1 MKDQVKKFGQYI
13 KEQRDPMPRRKGMFR
28 SKDAGN
34 GIAVWQISDYN
45 SQVIFGDDAITID
58 SDDADYDEEGNF
70 LGMRKV
76 FSAAAELGAS
86 PDMIWSTEDSKLLF
100 RNEMPH

>member
-1 MKDQVKKFGQYI
+1 
-13 KEQRDPMPRRKGMFR
+13 MPRRGGMAR

-34 GIAVWQISDYN
+34 GIAVWQPSDYN
-45 SQVIFGDDAITID
+45 SQVIFGDDAIIID

-70 LGMRKV
+70 LGMHKV

-86 PDMIWSTEDSKLLF
+86 PDMVWNQEDDALMYHG
-100 RNEMPH
+100 R